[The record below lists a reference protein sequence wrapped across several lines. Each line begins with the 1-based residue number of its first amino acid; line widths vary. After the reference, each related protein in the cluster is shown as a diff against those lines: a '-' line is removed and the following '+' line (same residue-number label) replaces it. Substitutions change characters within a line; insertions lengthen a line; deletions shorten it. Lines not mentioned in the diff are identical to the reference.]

1 MRALR
6 TAGIAVA
13 AVVSVSIVTAPAL
26 RTRENQVRA
35 GPARSTDPPARMST
49 RESADEQLNV
59 PAPPVTS
66 SLWSSW
72 SVDASLMQMSPA
84 TQLMSTVG

>member
-35 GPARSTDPPARMST
+35 GPTRSTDPPVRGRGVS
-49 RESADEQLNV
+49 RRR
-59 PAPPVTS
+59 PR
-66 SLWSSW
+66 
-72 SVDASLMQMSPA
+72 
-84 TQLMSTVG
+84 